1 MKKLLG
7 QEIEE
12 VVVSLEDN
20 NLVLK
25 CFIHCVE
32 EVKVIQL
39 TIETK
44 DNGSVN
50 LESTFEPDM
59 KVKHIHKEVEKW
71 INKYQNK
78 LEFLSALIKLSE
90 HKTLITD
97 FKSVESLS
105 DEYGIITIIEDL
117 DEKLVEADIF
127 NHMNNLFNVVEL
139 TEENLE
145 EMVG

>member
-20 NLVLK
+20 DLILL
-25 CFIHCVE
+25 CIIE
-32 EVKVIQL
+32 EEKVIRL

-44 DNGSVN
+44 DNGNVN
-50 LESTFEPDM
+50 IKSTFEPDM
-59 KVKHIHKEVEKW
+59 KEKHIHKEVNKW

-78 LEFLSALIKLSE
+78 LEVFSSILKSTELE
-90 HKTLITD
+90 RLITD